1 MSSAFAE
8 SGVFLAAHWKLILT
22 IAYLAWA
29 VAVIVGLILARRSS
43 AATLAWALA
52 LLALP
57 YVGAAVYL
65 FFGPRRL
72 HRKKLRY
79 ARARRQIRQ
88 VAPGLDATDG
98 AVMGEAIRV
107 RYRQLARLATE
118 LGQPAPRRADEPVT
132 LYIDG
137 DDCYAAIEAAICA
150 ATDHVHLEYYLWEPG
165 RAGDRLRDALAER
178 ARAGVKVRLLLDDV
192 GSDGASDGYFATLT
206 RAGGELAWFNPLRIS
221 RFKPTLLNFR
231 THRKIVVV
239 DGRIGFIGGMNVS
252 DVQSGDG
259 SALSGTRARGNTL
272 AWRDTH
278 MRIVG
283 APVAALQRVFL
294 DDWSFAVGTCKV
306 EPAHFPA
313 SERDPTGPS
322 VQIIASGPDDS
333 VFAIQQFKFAAIASS
348 RHSLSITTPY
358 LVPDE
363 ATLSAMKSAALR
375 GVNVRLLVPKRG
387 DSKLVTAAGRSYY
400 DELVAAGVVL
410 FEYGPAML
418 HAKTMVIDDTVAVVG
433 TANLDNRS
441 FRLNFEV
448 IAVVYDAAAAGQ
460 LGAIFDRDL
469 RSAVRYK
476 PPTTKRPIGERLL
489 FGVARLVSPLL

>member
-29 VAVIVGLILARRSS
+29 VAVIVALILARRSS

-72 HRKKLRY
+72 YRKKLRY

-88 VAPGLDATDG
+88 VAPGLGTAAG
-98 AVMGEAIRV
+98 GGMGEEIRV

-118 LGQPAPRRADEPVT
+118 LGQPAPLRADEPVT

-137 DDCYAAIEAAICA
+137 DDCYAAIEAAIRA
-150 ATDHVHLEYYLWEPG
+150 ATDHVHVEYYIWDPG

-192 GSDGASDGYFATLT
+192 GSGGASDDYFSTLT

-239 DGRIGFIGGMNVS
+239 DGRIGFTGGMNVS
-252 DVQSGDG
+252 DVQSSDGPAG
-259 SALSGTRARGNTL
+259 SAPPPVVRPIRCITRTDCRCLDHVVPHMYLVRAWDRRAAGSEAPSAR
-272 AWRDTH
+272 RDCRRGPGSRSTS
-278 MRIVG
+278 RSRRRRTAPRG
-283 APVAALQRVFL
+283 APGCR
-294 DDWSFAVGTCKV
+294 
-306 EPAHFPA
+306 
-313 SERDPTGPS
+313 R
-322 VQIIASGPDDS
+322 
-333 VFAIQQFKFAAIASS
+333 
-348 RHSLSITTPY
+348 R
-358 LVPDE
+358 
-363 ATLSAMKSAALR
+363 R
-375 GVNVRLLVPKRG
+375 G
-387 DSKLVTAAGRSYY
+387 
-400 DELVAAGVVL
+400 
-410 FEYGPAML
+410 YGPGSPP
-418 HAKTMVIDDTVAVVG
+418 HR
-433 TANLDNRS
+433 TA
-441 FRLNFEV
+441 
-448 IAVVYDAAAAGQ
+448 
-460 LGAIFDRDL
+460 
-469 RSAVRYK
+469 
-476 PPTTKRPIGERLL
+476 PP
-489 FGVARLVSPLL
+489 